1 MWIRWAHTRLSTKLF
16 VSYLL
21 VALVGVVTLFIATT
35 LIAPDVF
42 SSSMQAMMPGGDM
55 NPMMG
60 QSSGSFTTTTA
71 ALDAAFRDSMTRALL
86 LSGALAACAA
96 IVLSLFV
103 SRQITRPVGRLAAA
117 TRRIG
122 GGHYAERVTVPK
134 ADSGDELGEL
144 AASFNDMAASLENTE
159 RYRLELVGDV
169 AHELRTPIA
178 TLQGYLEGLL
188 DGMVAPSEE
197 TWAKLHTEAGR
208 LRRLVDDLQELSR
221 AEARQISIMPK
232 PVGPKVIVDAA
243 VGRIEPEFA
252 EKGLALTVTVPP
264 SLPQVLADS
273 DRAVQVLS
281 NLLTNALRYTP
292 ARGRADVTAMRQGD
306 YVAFRVRDD
315 GIGIAPR
322 ALPHVFE
329 RFYRVDKSRS
339 RALGGS
345 GIGLTISKA
354 LVETMGGRITA
365 ESPGLDQGSTFTFT
379 LPVAR

>member
-1 MWIRWAHTRLSTKLF
+1 MRNRWAHTRLPTKFF

-21 VALVGVVTLFIATT
+21 VAIVGVVTLFVAAS

-42 SSSMQAMMPGGDM
+42 SSSMQTMMPGSSM
-55 NPMMG
+55 NGMMG
-60 QSSGSFTTTTA
+60 QQNVPLTTTSA
-71 ALDAAFRDSMTRALL
+71 ALDAAFRDALMRALL
-86 LSGALAACAA
+86 VSGALATCAA

-103 SRQITRPVGRLAAA
+103 SHQITRPVRRMVSA

-122 GGHYAERVTVPK
+122 GGHYAERVVVPA
-134 ADSGDELGEL
+134 ADRGDELGEL

-178 TLQGYLEGLL
+178 TLQGNLEGLL
-188 DGMVAPSEE
+188 DGVVKPSEE

-221 AEARQISIMPK
+221 AEARQIPIVAR
-232 PVGPKVIVDAA
+232 PVAPRMIVEAA
-243 VGRIEPEFA
+243 VGRVEPHFA
-252 EKGLALTVTVPP
+252 EKGLSLTTTVLPP
-264 SLPQVLADS
+264 LPQVLADS

-281 NLLTNALRYTP
+281 NLLTNALRYTLAP
-292 ARGRADVTAMRQGD
+292 GTVEVGAMRQGG
-306 YVAFRVRDD
+306 YVAFRVRDN
-315 GIGIAPR
+315 GIGIASD
-322 ALPHVFE
+322 ALPHVFD

-345 GIGLTISKA
+345 GIGLTIAKA
-354 LVETMGGRITA
+354 LVEAMGGRITA

-379 LPVAR
+379 LPVAP